1 MVRRSVHT
9 KIVTMVIIMMAMAEI
24 VNVWWKLDMRV
35 LMVILVQ
42 QLILEN
48 QCVEMV
54 LKLLMLNHEKMEIQ
68 QMVMDVH
75 MIVIMSMAG
84 AEQGEVYIIL
94 ILVKLFEV
102 MEGKLIHMRI
112 VMMQI
117 IMIMMADHHFES
129 LKQAISAQVEM

>member
-1 MVRRSVHT
+1 MVRRLAHT
-9 KIVTMVIIMMAMAEI
+9 KIVMTAIIMMAMAEI

-48 QCVEMV
+48 QCVVMV
-54 LKLLMLNHEKMEIQ
+54 LRLLMLNHERMGIQ

>member
-1 MVRRSVHT
+1 M
-9 KIVTMVIIMMAMAEI
+9 KIVTTAIIMMAMAEI
-24 VNVWWKLDMRV
+24 VNAWWKLDMRV
-35 LMVILVQ
+35 LMVILGQ

-48 QCVEMV
+48 RCVVMV
-54 LKLLMLNHEKMEIQ
+54 LKLLMLNHEKMGIQ

-84 AEQGEVYIIL
+84 AELGEIYIVL
-94 ILVKLFEV
+94 ILVKLFEE
-102 MEGKLIHMRI
+102 MAGKLIHMRI

-117 IMIMMADHHFES
+117 IMIMMADHQPES

>member
-1 MVRRSVHT
+1 MVRRLVHM
-9 KIVTMVIIMMAMAEI
+9 KIVTTAIIMMAMAEI
-24 VNVWWKLDMRV
+24 VNVWLKLDMRV
-35 LMVILVQ
+35 LMVILGQ

-48 QCVEMV
+48 QCVVMV
-54 LKLLMLNHEKMEIQ
+54 LKLLMLNHEKMGIQ

-75 MIVIMSMAG
+75 IIVIMSMAG

-94 ILVKLFEV
+94 ILVKLFEE
-102 MEGKLIHMRI
+102 MAGKLIHMRI

-117 IMIMMADHHFES
+117 IMIMMADHRLES

>member
-1 MVRRSVHT
+1 MVRRLVHM
-9 KIVTMVIIMMAMAEI
+9 KIVTTAIIMMAMAEI

-35 LMVILVQ
+35 LMVILGQ

-48 QCVEMV
+48 QCVVMV
-54 LKLLMLNHEKMEIQ
+54 LKLLMLNHEKMGIQ

-84 AEQGEVYIIL
+84 AEQEEVYIIL
-94 ILVKLFEV
+94 ILVKLFEE
-102 MEGKLIHMRI
+102 MAGKLIHMRI

-117 IMIMMADHHFES
+117 IMIMMADHRLES